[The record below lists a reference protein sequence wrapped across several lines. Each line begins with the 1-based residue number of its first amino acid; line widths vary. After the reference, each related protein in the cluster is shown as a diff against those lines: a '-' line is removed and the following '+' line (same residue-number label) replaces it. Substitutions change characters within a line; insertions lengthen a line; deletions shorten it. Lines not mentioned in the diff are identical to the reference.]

1 MENYELTLSEYWRII
16 RKRQGTI
23 AGVFVLVMVSTA
35 IFTSSQ
41 TPVYQATLEL
51 KIERRQPLLT
61 IAASEQGGT
70 TDVGGGGAGSLATD
84 MRLIT
89 SLPVLKKVAEK
100 MEVLPADAEERERAL
115 YNKAMQYRD
124 YISVDQIHG
133 TDILSI
139 KARSSDPRKAALMAT
154 AIADVYGIE
163 NINGRKKQNQALI
176 DYIDKQLEEY
186 RKQLAE
192 QENKLQKFKQ
202 NEKVFEVNKTIKETL
217 DRMTVQG
224 TFEFESEMVK
234 IDEELKAMEE
244 ADGTREVKSIFDKM
258 TNEDLSND
266 YIFVGLRRRLLELE
280 FERFLLLIDYTE
292 KHPAVVSQDR
302 VIGEVKNKIVKIL
315 KSHLHRPIDPQLEA
329 DLAVAIKKLFLEN
342 RKEVLYRIVN
352 KFYGDSGSLSSNQV
366 EYVGL
371 KRNVDRLLNSY
382 DGLITQR
389 DEAKL
394 NLAKVIDDVVTV
406 VSPAEAPQRPIK
418 PNAAVNYLVSCAVG
432 LLLGMIMAFLKESI
446 DSSIGTIHDVEQEL
460 NLSIL
465 GIIPHVGQEYISS
478 EFLEEMGEEVD
489 KKVLMQRARL
499 ITITN
504 PKSWPAESYKM
515 LRSNLM
521 QLMKT
526 KNLKTILFTSSDKQ
540 EGKSTT
546 ISNVAVSMA
555 QLGKKTILVGANL
568 RRPTDFKIFGLD
580 REPGLSDVLMGN
592 MAWKDAVN
600 TSVDILIGGFRVDD
614 LLQMPGIDNLNIIT
628 TGRAVDNVS
637 ELLNSKAFD
646 TLLRELKANF
656 DVVIID
662 CSPVMAVPDAVT
674 MSSRVDGVALVYEVG
689 RTPKHVLKM
698 AKDNLLKSGANLLG
712 VVLNNI
718 KTEAQVGY
726 SAFSYRYY
734 GEKPEKS
741 ESLVTKLKKQFQ
753 KEKQAGAKSLNA

>member
-16 RKRQGTI
+16 RKRVNTI
-23 AGVFVLVMVSTA
+23 AAVFVLVMVSTV
-35 IFTSSQ
+35 IFTSFQ
-41 TPVYQATLEL
+41 TPVYEAVLEL
-51 KIERRQPLLT
+51 KIERRQPLLAIT
-61 IAASEQGGT
+61 PASQGSSVGVA
-70 TDVGGGGAGSLATD
+70 DVAEGGNLATD
-84 MRLIT
+84 IRLIT

-100 MEVLPADAEERERAL
+100 MEVLPVDVEERERVL

-124 YISVDQIHG
+124 NLSVDEIKG
-133 TDILSI
+133 TNILNVR
-139 KARSSDPRKAALMAT
+139 ARSNDPRKAALMAT
-154 AIADVYGIE
+154 AIADVYGNE
-163 NINGRKKQNQALI
+163 NVTGRKKQNQALI
-176 DYIDKQLEEY
+176 DYIEKQLDEY

-202 NEKVFEVNKTIKETL
+202 NEKVFEVNPKIKETL
-217 DRMTVQG
+217 DRMTIQG
-224 TFEFESEMVK
+224 TFEFEGEMVR
-234 IDEELKAMEE
+234 IDSELKALQEE
-244 ADGTREVKSIFDKM
+244 DSTREVKSIFDKM
-258 TNEDLSND
+258 TNEELSND
-266 YIFVGLRRRLLELE
+266 YIFVGLKRRLLELE
-280 FERFLLLIDYTE
+280 FQRFLLLIDYTE
-292 KHPAVVSQDR
+292 KHPAVIAQDK
-302 VIGEVKNKIVKIL
+302 VISGVKDKIVKIL
-315 KSHLHRPIDPQLEA
+315 KSNLRTDISPQLEG
-329 DLAVAIKKLFLEN
+329 DLAIAIKKLFLET

-366 EYVGL
+366 EYLGL

-382 DGLITQR
+382 DALISQR
-389 DEAKL
+389 DDARL

-406 VSPAEAPQRPIK
+406 VSPAEPPQKPIK
-418 PNAAVNYLVSCAVG
+418 PNAPLNYLISCIVG
-432 LLLGMIMAFLKESI
+432 LMLGVIMAFIKESI
-446 DSSIGTIHDVEQEL
+446 DSSVATIHDVEQEL
-460 NLSIL
+460 NLSIV

-478 EFLEEMGEEVD
+478 EFLEHMGDID
-489 KKVLMQRARL
+489 KKVLNQRARMV
-499 ITITN
+499 TITN

-540 EGKSTT
+540 EGKSVT
-546 ISNVAVSMA
+546 VANTAMSMA
-555 QLGKKTILVGANL
+555 QLGKKTVVVGANM
-568 RRPTDFKIFGLD
+568 RRPTDYKIFGLD
-580 REPGLSDVLMGN
+580 REPGLSDILMGN
-592 MAWKDAVN
+592 IKWQEAIN
-600 TSVDILIGGFRVDD
+600 TSVDILIGGFNVDE

-646 TLLRELKANF
+646 QLLKELKGHF
-656 DVVIID
+656 DVIIVD

-674 MSSRVDGVALVYEVG
+674 MCDRVDGVVLVYEVG

-698 AKDNLLKSGANLLG
+698 AKTNLIKAGANLLG

-741 ESLVTKLKKQFQ
+741 ESLITKLKKQFK
-753 KEKQAGAKSLNA
+753 KEKPQNEKSLNA